1 MERELDEKNQ
11 ELEKVQAE
19 YKELKANPKVSA
31 AVPLGFCVFFLL
43 DFEKLLGRVGLECIP
58 ITLLITFQSSRISS
72 MG

>member
-19 YKELKANPKVSA
+19 YEELKANPKVSA
-31 AVPLGFCVFFLL
+31 AVPLVFVCVFLL

-58 ITLLITFQSSRISS
+58 ITLLITFQSSMISS